1 MLLMRLRLILLL
13 TDKCSCSNIKE
24 ADISSS
30 KGQEKFLT
38 GRRSQ
43 IIQPE
48 TGLIITTEIRIIIT
62 PNPPAAI
69 IITGDNGDKF

>member
-1 MLLMRLRLILLL
+1 MRLLLILLL

-24 ADISSS
+24 ADISS
-30 KGQEKFLT
+30 KGQEKSLT